1 MRTCVLQLLLA
12 LALMAG
18 SRAGPNAAAQ
28 EPAAQE
34 PAAQEPAAQ
43 EPQGE
48 SLEAPLNPLRPSWYA
63 RAEGV
68 ALFRNVQED
77 TIVAYAG
84 QLGTAGSSIALK
96 RNDLDEQFTGGG
108 RFTFGH
114 TFGDS
119 RYQIETNC
127 LWQAPWVAT
136 ASTSDLTSLLNS
148 TPGTL
153 FSPFTTFGN
162 PPSTKVDYDNFV
174 QIHEDSRF
182 NSQEINLKGAIPSPD
197 WMAMTILVG
206 ARHVGIREEFDYYA
220 QPTTSLTDPTVF
232 DPARTPNRIITQTRN
247 DLWGP
252 QIGVLMD
259 LAASPNVWLE
269 LEVKGAVC
277 DDGAARELDA
287 TIADTTYPHD
297 HLWQAA
303 AAYVGD
309 ANITAFWRPTD
320 SLSVHIGYQLL
331 AIEHLALAC
340 ENFNESLPALTD
352 QTAKPPLDR
361 RGSVVYHGP
370 HLGVELRW

>member
-18 SRAGPNAAAQ
+18 SRAGPNA
-28 EPAAQE
+28 AAQE